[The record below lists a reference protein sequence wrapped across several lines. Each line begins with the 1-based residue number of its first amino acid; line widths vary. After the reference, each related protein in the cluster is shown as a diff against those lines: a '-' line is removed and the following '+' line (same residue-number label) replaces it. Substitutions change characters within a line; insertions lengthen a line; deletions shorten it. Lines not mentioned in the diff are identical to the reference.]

1 MTTAILLFMGLT
13 LTMLTGLGLA
23 AAAIRE
29 DKLRFRDETPS
40 IDKELQ
46 LNAKIRELQGV
57 NRVGDELTERYKTV
71 EHVGRVREQTER
83 VLIAGLI
90 KQSRTAILDNK
101 EPKQ

>member
-1 MTTAILLFMGLT
+1 MTTAILLFIGLT

-29 DKLRFRDETPS
+29 DKLRFKDEAPS
-40 IDKELQ
+40 IEAELA

-71 EHVGRVREQTER
+71 EHVGRVREKTER

-90 KQSRTAILDNK
+90 KQSRTAIINK
-101 EPKQ
+101 EPEQ

>member
-13 LTMLTGLGLA
+13 LTMLTGLALA

-40 IDKELQ
+40 IEAELQ
-46 LNAKIRELQGV
+46 LNAKIRELQGL

-83 VLIAGLI
+83 VLIAELV
-90 KQSRTAILDNK
+90 KQSRTAIIDNK
-101 EPKQ
+101 EPEQ

>member
-1 MTTAILLFMGLT
+1 MTTAILLFIGLT

-71 EHVGRVREQTER
+71 EHVGRVREKTER
-83 VLIAGLI
+83 VLIADLV
-90 KQSRTAILDNK
+90 KQSRTAIINK

>member
-13 LTMLTGLGLA
+13 LTMLTGLALA

-40 IDKELQ
+40 IEAELQ
-46 LNAKIRELQGV
+46 LNAKIRELQGL
-57 NRVGDELTERYKTV
+57 NRVGDELTERYRTV

-83 VLIAGLI
+83 VLIADLI
-90 KQSRTAILDNK
+90 KQSRTATINK
-101 EPKQ
+101 EPEQ

>member
-1 MTTAILLFMGLT
+1 MTALIMFVGLT
-13 LTMLTGLGLA
+13 MTMLTGLGLA

-40 IDKELQ
+40 IEIELA

-71 EHVGRVREQTER
+71 EHVGRVRES
-83 VLIAGLI
+83 G
-90 KQSRTAILDNK
+90 K
-101 EPKQ
+101 

>member
-1 MTTAILLFMGLT
+1 MTTALVMFIGLT

-29 DKLRFRDETPS
+29 DKLRFKDEVPS
-40 IDKELQ
+40 IEAELA

-57 NRVGDELTERYKTV
+57 NRVGDELTEKYKTV

-83 VLIAGLI
+83 VLIADLI
-90 KQSRTAILDNK
+90 KQSRTAIIDNK